1 MVALV
6 EAASSACV
14 IYDDHNGTLVNLLD
28 ITDKSLDLDTKYFT
42 VTVNI
47 LTPNFPNPP
56 PSSSSSNNT
65 QQINAVLV
73 KGEFEQLET
82 IVAMDFFTSTDIRL
96 FMPGTTPTPAQLQ
109 FCFEHE
115 VAYLN
120 LDEEP
125 EGVLIALQNSATWSG
140 LVMKSSSTPAP
151 TPSSSSSAAT
161 TATSPQPTLDH
172 LVDQGQLLDE
182 LDALDGL
189 DDDFASL
196 LSLVSRTRGAGATM
210 SDEQRRAN
218 AERVALALESMLG
231 GGSSDEE

>member
-47 LTPNFPNPP
+47 LTPSFPQP

-73 KGEFEQLET
+73 KGDFEQLET
-82 IVAMDFFTSTDIRL
+82 IVGMDFFTSTDIRL
-96 FMPGTTPTPAQLQ
+96 FMPATTPTPAQLQ

-151 TPSSSSSAAT
+151 TPSSSSVAT
-161 TATSPQPTLDH
+161 TATPPHPTLDN

>member
-14 IYDDHNGTLVNLLD
+14 IYDDHSGTLINLLD

-47 LTPNFPNPP
+47 LTPSFPQPP
-56 PSSSSSNNT
+56 SSSSNNT
-65 QQINAVLV
+65 QINAVLV
-73 KGEFEQLET
+73 KGDFEQLET

-151 TPSSSSSAAT
+151 TPSSSSSSAAT

>member
-14 IYDDHNGTLVNLLD
+14 IYDDHNGALINLLD

-42 VTVNI
+42 VTVHI
-47 LTPNFPNPP
+47 LTPSFPNPP
-56 PSSSSSNNT
+56 PSSSSNNT
-65 QQINAVLV
+65 QINAVLV
-73 KGEFEQLET
+73 KGDFEQLET

-151 TPSSSSSAAT
+151 TPSSSSAAAT

-231 GGSSDEE
+231 GSSDEE

>member
-14 IYDDHNGTLVNLLD
+14 IYDDQNGTLINLLD

-47 LTPNFPNPP
+47 LTPSFPQP

-65 QQINAVLV
+65 QINAVLV
-73 KGEFEQLET
+73 KGDFEQLET

-151 TPSSSSSAAT
+151 TPSSSSATT

-210 SDEQRRAN
+210 SDDQRRTN